1 MHLLHLNVHGWL
13 GPTDEANDHAV
24 RELLEKQEAD
34 AVSLV
39 EVDERWGLPARL
51 ASLADR
57 LGYAWYFAPAF
68 AFGNQV
74 APGGEFGNAIL
85 SRSRLLTCT
94 SVQLTWPSQVYD
106 GTEPSEPRVL
116 ALVRL
121 HSAKGA
127 DLWFGSAHLPKED
140 GQARSRA
147 LDRLLDLIPYLG
159 TTWAICGDFN
169 TPSSSLA
176 LPDGVHAIPNSIPT
190 YPADQPVE
198 AIDYCLLPTELA
210 DGSTGRILPTLA
222 SDHLA
227 LSVSL

>member
-1 MHLLHLNVHGWL
+1 MRLLHLNVHSWL
-13 GPTDEANDHAV
+13 GPTDEANDRAVGDLV
-24 RELLEKQEAD
+24 REQEAD

-57 LGYAWYFAPAF
+57 LGYVWYFAPAF
-68 AFGNQV
+68 AFGGQE

-85 SRSRLLTCT
+85 SRSPLLTCT
-94 SVQLTWPSQVYD
+94 SVQLTWPAQVYD
-106 GTEPSEPRVL
+106 GNETSEPRVL
-116 ALVRL
+116 ALARL
-121 HSAKGA
+121 HRAEGA
-127 DLWFGSAHLPKED
+127 DLWFGSTHLPKGD

-147 LDRLLDLIPYLG
+147 LARLLGLLPQLG
-159 TTWAICGDFN
+159 ATWAICGDFN
-169 TPSSSLA
+169 GSSSSLP
-176 LPDGVHAIPNSIPT
+176 LPAGVRAVPDSIPS
-190 YPADQPVE
+190 YPADEPAE

-210 DGSTGRILPTLA
+210 DGSTGRILPTVA